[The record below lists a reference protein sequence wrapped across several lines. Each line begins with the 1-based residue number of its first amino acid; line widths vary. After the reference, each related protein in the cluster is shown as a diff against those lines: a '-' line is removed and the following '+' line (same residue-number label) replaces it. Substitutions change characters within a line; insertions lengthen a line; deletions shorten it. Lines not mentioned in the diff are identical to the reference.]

1 MNRDHHY
8 CDIDGQTSEIL

>member
-8 CDIDGQTSEIL
+8 CDIDGQTNEIL

>member
-8 CDIDGQTSEIL
+8 CDIDGRTSEIL